1 MNTVA
6 QLLANKQHWNEG
18 DHGSNRIEHI
28 QTIPQ
33 AATVLDA
40 ANAMNNHRIGSLI
53 VVDTLGAIAGII
65 TERDIL
71 TRVVTQQLDPAQTD
85 VSKVMTTKVIHCT
98 PDTTLTEARHLMT
111 DCKIRHIPVI
121 DQSVPKHSAQKNPL
135 VGMISI
141 GDLNAAANADLT
153 IEVKSMRQYITTS

>member
-6 QLLANKQHWNEG
+6 QLLANKQHWQES

-33 AATVLDA
+33 AASVLDA
-40 ANAMNNHRIGSLI
+40 AKMMNEHHIGSLI
-53 VVDTLGAIAGII
+53 VLDTLNNIAGII

-71 TRVVTQQLDPAQTD
+71 TRVVTQQLDPAKTQ
-85 VSKVMTTKVIHCT
+85 VSKAMTKEVIHCT
-98 PDTTLTEARHLMT
+98 PETSLTEARHLMS

-121 DQSVPKHSAQKNPL
+121 NNDNQL
-135 VGMISI
+135 LGMISI
-141 GDLNAAANADLT
+141 GDLNAATNADLT
-153 IEVKSMRQYITTS
+153 IEVKTMRQYITTG

>member
-18 DHGSNRIEHI
+18 DHGHQRIEHI

-33 AATVLDA
+33 AASILDA
-40 ANAMNNHRIGSLI
+40 AKMMNEHHIGSLI
-53 VVDTLGAIAGII
+53 VLDTLNNIAGII

-71 TRVVTQQLDPAQTD
+71 TRVVTQQLDAATTP
-85 VSKVMTTKVIHCT
+85 VSKAMTKEVIHCT
-98 PDTTLTEARHLMT
+98 PQTTLTEARHLMS

-121 DQSVPKHSAQKNPL
+121 ANDLENKNL

-141 GDLNAAANADLT
+141 GDLNAATNADLS
-153 IEVKSMRQYITTS
+153 IEVKSMRQYIANG

>member
-6 QLLANKQHWNEG
+6 QLLINKQHWQEG

-33 AATVLDA
+33 AATILDA
-40 ANAMNNHRIGSLI
+40 ANAMNDHRIGSLI
-53 VVDTLGAIAGII
+53 VLDTLNNIAGII

-71 TRVVTQQLDPAQTD
+71 TRVVTQQLDPATTP
-85 VSKVMTTKVIHCT
+85 VSKAMTKEVIHCT
-98 PDTTLTEARHLMT
+98 PETTLTEARHLMT
-111 DCKIRHIPVI
+111 DCKIRHIPVVETTNKQLI
-121 DQSVPKHSAQKNPL
+121 
-135 VGMISI
+135 GMISI

-153 IEVKSMRQYITTS
+153 IEVKTMRQYITTG

>member
-18 DHGSNRIEHI
+18 DHGHQRIEHI

-33 AATVLDA
+33 AASVLDA
-40 ANAMNNHRIGSLI
+40 AKMMNEHHIGSLI
-53 VVDTLGAIAGII
+53 VLDTLNNIAGII

-71 TRVVTQQLDPAQTD
+71 TRVVTQQLDPAKTQ
-85 VSKVMTTKVIHCT
+85 VSNAMTKEVIHCT
-98 PDTTLTEARHLMT
+98 PETTLTEARHLMT

-121 DQSVPKHSAQKNPL
+121 NNDNQL
-135 VGMISI
+135 LGMISI

-153 IEVKSMRQYITTS
+153 IEVKSMRQYITTG